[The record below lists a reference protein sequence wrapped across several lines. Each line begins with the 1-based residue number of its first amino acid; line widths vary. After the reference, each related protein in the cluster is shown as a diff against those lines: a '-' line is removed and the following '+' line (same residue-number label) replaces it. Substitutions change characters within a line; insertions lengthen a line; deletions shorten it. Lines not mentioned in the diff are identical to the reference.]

1 MTPITLPYHL
11 LIATLVGFTIAIF
24 LFLKSKK
31 TLFNK
36 YDSSL
41 WVSGI
46 VFWVVYTLIIGS
58 ALILDVYY
66 QWNLNQ
72 FDLDKDGFFSGR
84 ELTPNQ
90 EIAMQKLIN
99 DTGRNLSIFTGLLVA
114 GFFSSLVFISL
125 RFWKKAKA
133 SVNNYA

>member
-24 LFLKSKK
+24 LFLKSKQ

-36 YDSSL
+36 YESSI

-46 VFWVVYTLIIGS
+46 VFWVVYTLIVGS
-58 ALILDVYY
+58 ALILDLYY

-72 FDLDKDGFFSGR
+72 FALDKDGFFSGR
-84 ELTPNQ
+84 ELTTDQ
-90 EIAMQKLIN
+90 EIAMQKLVN
-99 DTGRNLSIFTGLLVA
+99 DIGRNCQ
-114 GFFSSLVFISL
+114 SSLV
-125 RFWKKAKA
+125 
-133 SVNNYA
+133 